1 VADENRWTAERV
13 KQAINDHYTP
23 ADDDGIYQCN
33 LCGMTIYAAY
43 KVDEV
48 PPPATVENVVHHE
61 ETQCPR
67 RDETRES

>member
-1 VADENRWTAERV
+1 MSDNTRWTAERV
-13 KQAINDHYTP
+13 KQAINDHYTSTN
-23 ADDDGIYQCN
+23 DDGMYQCDR
-33 LCGMTIYAAY
+33 CGMTIYAAY
-43 KVDEV
+43 EDSEV